1 MEIAEN
7 NDHERGVL
15 RCKSKH
21 LIPIEN
27 ELIEKL
33 CRQKRTDILELAY
46 KKKTASLMPSF
57 SRKDHRFNLGCVLG
71 FETILMVLYLPTFY
85 T

>member
-46 KKKTASLMPSF
+46 KKK
-57 SRKDHRFNLGCVLG
+57 NG
-71 FETILMVLYLPTFY
+71 FFDAIL
-85 T
+85 